1 MAEART
7 YAYRAEAEIDCER
20 FHTAL
25 REAGVPITNVTTAP
39 VDPVRI
45 DQLVQFD
52 TPADLDDVLAAA
64 RTVVD
69 GHSIVRT
76 LQQATLDD
84 IDLSDY
90 VRME

>member
-25 REAGVPITNVTTAP
+25 REAGVQITNVTTAP

-45 DQLVQFD
+45 DQLL
-52 TPADLDDVLAAA
+52 PSDLDDVLAAA

-69 GHSIVRT
+69 GHIIVRT